1 MRYTGDSTRPG
12 SWPDEFSSKS
22 SANWTLSALR
32 VKGAGSGETTR
43 RESVKKFLVVALAM
57 VCLIFVRQVANA
69 QDAGINGKWH
79 FVMDT
84 PGGDREMDA
93 DFTVAADGKVTG
105 KYGTTDVAGT
115 YKDGKLDLNFSMTS
129 EESGETAPLKL
140 VGKLDETAALVG
152 TWEFSSYNGTF
163 KATRPKS

>member
-1 MRYTGDSTRPG
+1 M
-12 SWPDEFSSKS
+12 
-22 SANWTLSALR
+22 
-32 VKGAGSGETTR
+32 GESTR
-43 RESVKKFLVVALAM
+43 RECVKRFLVVTLAM
-57 VCLIFVRQVANA
+57 ACLILGRQIAKA

-84 PGGDREMDA
+84 PGGDREVDA
-93 DFTVAADGKVTG
+93 EFTVAEDGKVTG

-115 YKDGKLDLNFSMTS
+115 FKDGKLDLNFSMTS

-152 TWEFSSYNGTF
+152 TWEFSAYNGTF
-163 KATRPKS
+163 KATRPKP